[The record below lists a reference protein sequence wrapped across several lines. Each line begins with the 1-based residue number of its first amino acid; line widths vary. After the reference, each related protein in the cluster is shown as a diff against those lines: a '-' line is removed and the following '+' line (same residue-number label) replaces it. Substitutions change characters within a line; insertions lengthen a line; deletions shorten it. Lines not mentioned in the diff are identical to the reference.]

1 MTGNFGLI
9 SSQCAAVHTVL
20 LGIILYLHLSK
31 WKENKPSILEVVA
44 YGVGVATKH
53 KH

>member
-1 MTGNFGLI
+1 MTRNFGLI

-31 WKENKPSILEVVA
+31 WEENRLYFRSSIA